1 MRATANPDFK
11 PRIVRRRNSTGTRAA
26 ILGAAERIFAEAGL
40 AGARTQSI
48 ATAAGVNKAMLY
60 YYFKSKRGLY
70 RAVLGANVKELHRQ
84 LEEVF
89 AARGSARTL
98 LLDYVSRHFD
108 FIAARPYYP
117 RLFQRLAMAG
127 DRSVE
132 RIIRSHFVPLYRG
145 LTELIERGMR
155 AGEFRTLDAR
165 HTAISVVALTVF
177 YFGAAPL
184 VGRIRGID
192 VFTESEQAQRKE
204 EVLKFLRYALY
215 TEPGGPGR

>member
-1 MRATANPDFK
+1 MKTTARANPK
-11 PRIVRRRNSTGTRAA
+11 RPTARRRDSAGTRAA
-26 ILGAAERIFAEAGL
+26 ILGAAERIFADAGL

-48 ATAAGVNKAMLY
+48 AAAAGVNKAMLH

-70 RAVLGANVKELHRQ
+70 RAVLEANVVELHRQ
-84 LEEVF
+84 LDEVF
-89 AARGSARTL
+89 AARGSDRIL

-108 FIAARPYYP
+108 FIVARPYYP

-132 RIIRSHFVPLYRG
+132 RIIRVHLAPIYRA
-145 LTELIERGMR
+145 LTELIEHGMR
-155 AGEFRTLDAR
+155 AGEFRVLDPR

-184 VGRIRGID
+184 VGRIGGID
-192 VFTESEQAQRKE
+192 VFTDSEHAQRKE
-204 EVLKFLRYALY
+204 EVLQFLRYALF
-215 TEPGGPGR
+215 TEPGGAGG

>member
-1 MRATANPDFK
+1 MKATASSHIR
-11 PRIVRRRNSTGTRAA
+11 PRTARRRDSAGTRTA

-40 AGARTQSI
+40 AGARTQTI
-48 ATAAGVNKAMLY
+48 AAAAGVNKAMLH

-70 RAVLGANVKELHRQ
+70 RAVLEANVKELHRQ
-84 LEEVF
+84 MDEVF
-89 AARGSARTL
+89 AAAGSDRTL

-132 RIIRSHFVPLYRG
+132 RIIRVHLAPIYRA
-145 LTELIERGMR
+145 LTELIEHGVRS
-155 AGEFRTLDAR
+155 GEFRPLDPR

-184 VGRIRGID
+184 VGRIRRID
-192 VFTESEQAQRKE
+192 VNTDSEQAQRKE
-204 EVLKFLRYALY
+204 EVLRFLRYALFN
-215 TEPGGPGR
+215 EPGGAEQ